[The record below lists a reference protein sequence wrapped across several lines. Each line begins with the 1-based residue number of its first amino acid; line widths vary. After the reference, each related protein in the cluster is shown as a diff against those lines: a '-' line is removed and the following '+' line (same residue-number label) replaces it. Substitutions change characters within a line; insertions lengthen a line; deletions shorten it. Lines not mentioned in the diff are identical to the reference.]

1 MEHETKHGILL
12 KEERVA
18 SYEAGPVPTSQKKK
32 KKTKNK
38 T

>member
-12 KEERVA
+12 KEEQVA
-18 SYEAGPVPTSQKKK
+18 SYEAGPIPTSQKKK
-32 KKTKNK
+32 PKNK